1 MTAALVLLLGV
12 TAALFPTGG
21 RPAAWRGAGGRLGV
35 AQVVVLVLGA
45 LLGAPV
51 LGLPW
56 WQAAAAAG
64 LAGLWTAATRLA
76 PAPRATLWRWGAAI
90 AVIALCAVLQGEP
103 QAAAGRAARLCQGA
117 GCLLLLTTPA
127 NRAVTDLLA
136 IARGRVRPDG
146 ETRPGRDGETRPDWA
161 PLRGGRWIGP
171 LERLLLL
178 LLASM
183 GVHAAV
189 AAVIAAKGVIRFP
202 EISRDERG
210 DKAEEFLIG
219 SLASWALAVLAA
231 MLLTR
236 P

>member
-1 MTAALVLLLGV
+1 MTAVLVLLLGI
-12 TAALFPTGG
+12 TAVLLPAGAERPASWRHAGR
-21 RPAAWRGAGGRLGV
+21 RPAA
-35 AQVVVLVLGA
+35 AQVVVLGLGA
-45 LLGAPV
+45 LLGALA

-56 WQAAAAAG
+56 WQTAAVAG
-64 LAGLWTAATRLA
+64 LAGLWTVSAHLATG
-76 PAPRATLWRWGAAI
+76 PRATLGRWGTAI
-90 AVIALCAVLQGEP
+90 AVIVLCAVLQGGP
-103 QAAAGRAARLCQGA
+103 RAATDRAAWLCQGA

-127 NRAVTDLLA
+127 NRAVTDLLTV
-136 IARGRVRPDG
+136 ARGRARADGGDALDG
-146 ETRPGRDGETRPDWA
+146 EA

-183 GVHAAV
+183 GVHAAI

-231 MLLTR
+231 VLLTR
-236 P
+236 

>member
-12 TAALFPTGG
+12 TAVLL
-21 RPAAWRGAGGRLGV
+21 PAGDRRDAGGRLV
-35 AQVVVLVLGA
+35 AALVVVLVPGTLLGA
-45 LLGAPV
+45 LA

-56 WQAAAAAG
+56 WQTAAVAG
-64 LAGLWTAATRLA
+64 LAGLWTASAHLATG
-76 PAPRATLWRWGAAI
+76 PRATLGRWGTAI
-90 AVIALCAVLQGEP
+90 AVIVVCAVLQGGP
-103 QAAAGRAARLCQGA
+103 RAATDRAAWLCQGA

-127 NRAVTDLLA
+127 NRAVTDLLTV
-136 IARGRVRPDG
+136 ARGRARADGGDALDG
-146 ETRPGRDGETRPDWA
+146 EA

-183 GVHAAV
+183 GVHAAI

-231 MLLTR
+231 VLLTR
-236 P
+236 